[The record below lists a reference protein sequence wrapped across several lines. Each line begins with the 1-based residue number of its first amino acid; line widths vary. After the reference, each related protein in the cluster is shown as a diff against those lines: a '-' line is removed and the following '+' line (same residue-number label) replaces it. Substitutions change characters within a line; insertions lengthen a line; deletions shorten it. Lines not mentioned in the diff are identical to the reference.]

1 MISLVE
7 HRSTIPMPLDKD
19 AVVEA
24 GYVMRFSDS
33 NAGYFIQMSVSG
45 STNVLTNDVTHA
57 LCAGL
62 AIEAGNGG
70 SSADGTVTIQGVPIY
85 TGDFVDCD
93 CDAGSGNLIAVTHR
107 GYTVDFKN
115 AGYLELDDATLASNT
130 IGVKVLQ
137 ILSGLGSRYGKVR
150 GMII

>member
-19 AVVEA
+19 AVVTA
-24 GYVMRFSDS
+24 GMVVRFSDAQ
-33 NAGYFIQMSVSG
+33 AGYFIQMSVSG

-62 AIEAGNGG
+62 SIEAGSGVT
-70 SSADGTVTIQGVPIY
+70 ADGTTTIQGVPVY
-85 TGDFVDCD
+85 TGDIVDCD
-93 CDAGSGNLIAVTHR
+93 ADAGSGNVIAVTHR
-107 GYTVDFKN
+107 GVTCDFKD
-115 AGYLELDDATLASNT
+115 AGTLELDDVTLASNT

-137 ILSGLGSRYGKVR
+137 ILSGLGSRTGKIR